1 MRKGEI
7 WLVDLGIPVGSEHGY
22 LRPVVIIQTNE
33 LNRIPI
39 RTTIVAVIS
48 SNLKLASA
56 IGNVSLPAKKAGLRR
71 DSVINISQ
79 IRTINKSAL
88 RKRVGKLT
96 SEQMFAL
103 NQGIRLVFALER

>member
-1 MRKGEI
+1 MNKGEI
-7 WLVDLGIPVGSEHGY
+7 WLVDLGIPVGSEPGY

-33 LNRIPI
+33 LNKVPI
-39 RTTIVAVIS
+39 RTTIVAVIT
-48 SNLKLASA
+48 SNLNLASA
-56 IGNVSLPAKKAGLRR
+56 IGNVSLPTKKSGLKR

-88 RKRVGKLT
+88 KKRVGKLS

-103 NQGIRLVFALER
+103 NQGLRLVFALEK